1 MTVKRVDATQV
12 SGLTWLMV
20 LFFVPR
26 GFSPGTLSTDITTS
40 IFSLLLLLLSHRFA
54 LFIYYYFLIFCAQ
67 YISNLPSICHHSICT
82 NNNLQ
87 QTTTITKKHYFP
99 HSMLVTRLRHMA
111 RWNSTRP
118 EVKLVSVA

>member
-40 IFSLLLLLLSHRFA
+40 IFSFLLSYRYA
-54 LFIYYYFLIFCAQ
+54 LFIYYYRLFVRK
-67 YISNLPSICHHSICT
+67 ISVTYPPSAITAFVPIITYSK
-82 NNNLQ
+82 Q
-87 QTTTITKKHYFP
+87 QQ
-99 HSMLVTRLRHMA
+99 
-111 RWNSTRP
+111 
-118 EVKLVSVA
+118 